1 MFGDYVDSGPFL
13 RSSGC
18 GHTHASQ
25 LRCPHLPGHKS
36 LDPSTSDTPPRF
48 GQARLLDESDYQ
60 GSWVRTLP
68 THCCKTLLSGPCSE
82 AAGARP
88 NRHGPLRA
96 KLHQQGAHAHEAID
110 AMLTTAS
117 ATQMGV
123 PQALKQ
129 ATSTQT
135 GLSQAASSKAR
146 AKRAS
151 KLASRK
157 GHQSTEASAT
167 SKPRE
172 HPTTEHA
179 MQANCASIKRKT
191 RDAKRAANPNASL
204 ARDKLGRPLSVRM
217 NSTALA
223 NPTSPHESRRQS

>member
-1 MFGDYVDSGPFL
+1 MAPATMFGDYVDSGPFL

-96 KLHQQGAHAHEAID
+96 KLRQQGAHAHEAID

-129 ATSTQT
+129 AASTQT

-151 KLASRK
+151 KLANRK
-157 GHQSTEASAT
+157 CIN
-167 SKPRE
+167 E

-179 MQANCASIKRKT
+179 MQANCASTKRKT

>member
-1 MFGDYVDSGPFL
+1 MAPATMFGDYVDSGPFL

-151 KLASRK
+151 KLASRRVINQTRQAQRASRVSTQQPSMQCK
-157 GHQSTEASAT
+157 QTARASSARQGTQSE
-167 SKPRE
+167 P
-172 HPTTEHA
+172 PTRT
-179 MQANCASIKRKT
+179 Q
-191 RDAKRAANPNASL
+191 ASL
-204 ARDKLGRPLSVRM
+204 G
-217 NSTALA
+217 
-223 NPTSPHESRRQS
+223 TSWVDHSPSG